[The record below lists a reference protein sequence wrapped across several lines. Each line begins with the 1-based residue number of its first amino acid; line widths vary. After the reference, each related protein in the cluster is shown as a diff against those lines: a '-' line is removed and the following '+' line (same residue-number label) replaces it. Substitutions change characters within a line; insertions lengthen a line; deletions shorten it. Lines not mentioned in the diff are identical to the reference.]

1 MLSTRFK
8 AILKEQGINLDVGKM
23 IEVERGDFVIRATF
37 AQIIYAH
44 NIALKE
50 GWCN

>member
-8 AILKEQGINLDVGKM
+8 AILEQQGINLDVNKL
-23 IEVERGDFVIRATF
+23 IEIDRGELVIKATF
-37 AQIIYAH
+37 AQIIHAH
-44 NIALKE
+44 NIAVEE

>member
-8 AILKEQGINLDVGKM
+8 AILEQQGINLDVNKL
-23 IEVERGDFVIRATF
+23 IEVERGGFVIIATF
-37 AQIIYAH
+37 AQIIHAH
-44 NIALKE
+44 NIAVEE

>member
-8 AILKEQGINLDVGKM
+8 AILEQQGINLDVNKL
-23 IEVERGDFVIRATF
+23 IEIERGEFVIKATF
-37 AQIIYAH
+37 AQIIHAH
-44 NIALKE
+44 NIAVEE